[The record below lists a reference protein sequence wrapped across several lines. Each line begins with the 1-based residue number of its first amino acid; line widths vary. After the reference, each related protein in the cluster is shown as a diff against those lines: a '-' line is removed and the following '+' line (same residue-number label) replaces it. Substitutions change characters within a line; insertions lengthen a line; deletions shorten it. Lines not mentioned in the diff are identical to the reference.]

1 MRKVSA
7 LSLAVVLALNLA
19 FSQQCFAE
27 ESTGPGTMTILHYA
41 SIPADGSLEE
51 FKQLSARWTERVLK
65 RNPHFSEIRSFLHD
79 GDDGI
84 VLLVIYVGTK
94 TPPAESL
101 NDINEHLISE
111 EWPDEQTRKAFF
123 DRLGEYVDRSRN
135 ERAFYSELLTDRVA
149 F

>member
-7 LSLAVVLALNLA
+7 LCLAVVLALNLA

-27 ESTGPGTMTILHYA
+27 ESTGPGTMTILHHA

-79 GDDGI
+79 GDDG
-84 VLLVIYVGTK
+84 VALLVIYVGTK
-94 TPPAESL
+94 NPPAESL
-101 NDINEHLISE
+101 NDINEQLISE
-111 EWPDEQTRKAFF
+111 EWPDEQERKAFF